1 MTLLTLN
8 QGKPMKKIFILLL
21 LIIGIAASG
30 QEEINELE
38 PIEEEEEMFVD
49 AQEEQAYAQDVEEL
63 EDETSSVETYDSATD
78 FGE

>member
-1 MTLLTLN
+1 
-8 QGKPMKKIFILLL
+8 MKKIFILLL
-21 LIIGIAASG
+21 LIIGMAASG

-38 PIEEEEEMFVD
+38 PIDEEEMFVD

-63 EDETSSVETYDSATD
+63 EDETSSLETYDSATD

>member
-1 MTLLTLN
+1 
-8 QGKPMKKIFILLL
+8 MKKIFILLL
-21 LIIGIAASG
+21 LIIGMAASG

-38 PIEEEEEMFVD
+38 PIDEEEMFVD
-49 AQEEQAYAQDVEEL
+49 AQEEQAYAQDVVEL